1 MTVGL
6 PERVRATGG
15 PAVLRIGSAV
25 ALPVS
30 RRAVLWCVL
39 VAAAVL
45 GVGVATLTTGR
56 LGIPLGEL
64 PGALVSHPE
73 GKTAFVLERL
83 RGPRLV
89 VAVGVGAAL
98 GISGA
103 LFQTVTRNPLGSPDV
118 IGLGAGAG
126 AGAALASLL
135 WPGAVPVPLG
145 ALAGAGV
152 AMLLVH
158 LATGSGFSS
167 PGRVIV
173 AGIGVA
179 AMAGA
184 VTQYVVATVLRDQ
197 ATQLSAYL
205 TGTIAAS
212 SWADAR
218 TIGVGLLVVVP
229 AALALAERLRLVE
242 MGDDLADSLGGRA
255 RQTRAV
261 AIVVSI
267 VAAAAAVTVAGPIS
281 FVALT
286 APQVARRGTG
296 STGAGVVA
304 SALTGALIM
313 VVADLA
319 VQQAPWAE
327 GLPVGILTGAVG
339 GAYLGY
345 LLVREW
351 TKGRM

>member
-1 MTVGL
+1 MSA
-6 PERVRATGG
+6 PVRTARPT
-15 PAVLRIGSAV
+15 AVLRLGPAV
-25 ALPVS
+25 ALPVN
-30 RRAVLWCVL
+30 RRAVGWCVL
-39 VAAAVL
+39 VVVAVL
-45 GVGVATLTTGR
+45 AVGVATLTTGR
-56 LGIPLGEL
+56 LGIPLTEL
-64 PGALVSHPE
+64 PGALVSHPD
-73 GKTAFVLERL
+73 GKVGFVLERL

-89 VAVGVGAAL
+89 VAIGVGAAL

-135 WPGAVPVPLG
+135 WPGTVPVPLG
-145 ALAGAGV
+145 ALAGAAV

-205 TGTIAAS
+205 TGTISAS

-218 TIGVGLLVVVP
+218 TVGLALLLVVP
-229 AALALAERLRLVE
+229 ASLLLAERLRLIE
-242 MGDDLADSLGGRA
+242 MGDELADSLGGQA
-255 RQTRAV
+255 RRTRAA

-267 VAAAAAVTVAGPIS
+267 VAAAAAVTVAGPIA

-304 SALTGALIM
+304 SALTGSLIM
-313 VVADLA
+313 VVADLV
-319 VQQAPWAE
+319 VQQAPWAD

>member
-1 MTVGL
+1 MT
-6 PERVRATGG
+6 
-15 PAVLRIGSAV
+15 PARPAPPVLRVGRLV
-25 ALPVS
+25 ALPV
-30 RRAVLWCVL
+30 RRRPLLWSAVLALTVL
-39 VAAAVL
+39 AAGA
-45 GVGVATLTTGR
+45 ATLTMGR
-56 LGIPLGEL
+56 LGIPLADL
-64 PGALVSHPE
+64 PAALAGDVD
-73 GKTAFVLERL
+73 GKSAFVLERL

-89 VAVGVGAAL
+89 VAIGVGAAF

-126 AGAALASLL
+126 AGAALAGLL
-135 WPGAVPVPLG
+135 WPGVVPVPVG
-145 ALAGAGV
+145 ALAGAGA
-152 AMLLVH
+152 AMALVH

-179 AMAGA
+179 AMSGA
-184 VTQYVVATVLRDQ
+184 VTQYVVATMLRDH

-205 TGTIAAS
+205 TGSIAAADR
-212 SWADAR
+212 ADAR
-218 TIGVGLLVVVP
+218 ALGVALLVVVP
-229 AALALAERLRLVE
+229 AALALSERLRLIE
-242 MGDDLADSLGGRA
+242 LGDELADSLGGRA
-255 RQTRAV
+255 RRTRAA
-261 AIVVSI
+261 AIVVSV
-267 VAAAAAVTVAGPIS
+267 VAAAAAVTVAGPVA

-286 APQVARRGTG
+286 APQIARRLTG
-296 STGAGVVA
+296 SAGAGVVA
-304 SALTGALIM
+304 AALTGSLVM
-313 VVADLA
+313 VLADLV